1 MGASSGKIGKGKS
14 QADDGMKKVT
24 VRAEERCGK
33 VTITGRYHRAP
44 KKFEDDYEAMKEV
57 LGSGYNGEVYLAK
70 SRSSGENFAIKAF
83 KMRGVAKDKREELE
97 TEAEI
102 FLAMDHPHVARLV
115 DVYESPEK
123 LTLVMECMSG
133 GELFDRVV
141 EKKRFTEKDAA
152 DTLYQI
158 LLAINYIHSH
168 GIVHR
173 DVKLENFLFESKGS
187 AHLKLIDFGFSK
199 IWLPN
204 TTMAMS
210 CGTLAYVAPEVL
222 DQKYTSQCD
231 LWSTG
236 VVAFILLFGYMPFAG
251 AESKQIKD
259 IQRGNYGYKPNIW
272 KKVSA
277 QGQDFVKKLLVVNP
291 LERMTAKVAL
301 EHEWL
306 TAREHHTSVVD
317 ADLLQDLCNF
327 GQASIFRRA
336 CMGVMAWSL
345 SNEERKQVRE
355 AFLELDTTRSGT
367 ITLPEFKQALHSK
380 FQLNDEALEKAFHA
394 LDANHT
400 DEIHYSEF
408 LAAMVSSRVALHDGL
423 LKETFRRFDTDN
435 SGFISSENLR
445 EVLGESVE
453 GHEVEELM
461 QEADFSKDGKI
472 DVEEFMTYLKGGM
485 GSVSGNHA
493 HAAARV
499 IDKQLE
505 KGLSDTEVD
514 KPRMRMVDADAER
527 PQSPQSQRPETPQP
541 QPTSTQSDDSTR
553 LLTPASSKPPVTEI
567 TLYPV
572 SSAATT
578 VEDATRQEDCCNAGC
593 KIQ

>member
-1 MGASSGKIGKGKS
+1 MGGSAGRAAKDTS
-14 QADDGMKKVT
+14 QGDDGMKQVT
-24 VRAEERCGK
+24 ARAEQRVGK

-44 KKFEDDYEAMKEV
+44 KKFEDDYEALKEV
-57 LGSGYNGEVYLAK
+57 LGSGYNGEVYLAN
-70 SRSSGENFAIKAF
+70 SRSSGEKFAIKAF

-115 DVYESPEK
+115 DVYESTEK

-141 EKKRFTEKDAA
+141 EKKRFSEKDAA

-173 DVKLENFLFESKGS
+173 DVKLENFLYEAKGA

-199 IWLPN
+199 IWPPN
-204 TTMAMS
+204 TTMSMS

-222 DQKYTSQCD
+222 DQRYTSQCD

-251 AESKQIKD
+251 SESKQIKD
-259 IQRGNYGYKPNIW
+259 IQKGTYGYKQHVW
-272 KKVSA
+272 KKVSLR
-277 QGQDFVKKLLVVNP
+277 GQDFVKKLLVVDP
-291 LERMTAKVAL
+291 AQRMTAKTAL

-306 TAREHHTSVVD
+306 TAREKHPTVVD
-317 ADLLQDLCNF
+317 DDLLRDLCNF

-345 SNEERKQVRE
+345 STEERKQVRE

-367 ITLPEFKQALHSK
+367 ITLPEFKQALASK
-380 FQLNDEALEKAFHA
+380 FKLNDEALEKAFKA

-435 SGFISSENLR
+435 SGFISPQNLR

-453 GHEVEELM
+453 GHVVEELM
-461 QEADFSKDGKI
+461 QEADLAKSGKI
-472 DVEEFMTYLKGGM
+472 SYEEFITYLKGGM
-485 GSVSGNHA
+485 GSVQDNHA
-493 HAAARV
+493 LVAAQV
-499 IDKQLE
+499 IDKELE
-505 KGLSDTEVD
+505 KTVVESEAEIPKMQIVPVARDTP
-514 KPRMRMVDADAER
+514 KPL
-527 PQSPQSQRPETPQP
+527 QP
-541 QPTSTQSDDSTR
+541 QPGSTESDAKRSM
-553 LLTPASSKPPVTEI
+553 S
-567 TLYPV
+567 PV
-572 SSAATT
+572 SPPLAAEIITHPVST
-578 VEDATRQEDCCNAGC
+578 AGTSLEDTSRQLECCHVAAC